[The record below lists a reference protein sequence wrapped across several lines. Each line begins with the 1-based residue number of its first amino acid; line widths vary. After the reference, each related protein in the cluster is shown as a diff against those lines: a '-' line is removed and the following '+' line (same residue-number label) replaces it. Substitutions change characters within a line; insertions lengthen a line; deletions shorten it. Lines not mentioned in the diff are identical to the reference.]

1 MQKFA
6 ILVKKNLKINMQT
19 IKHIAKLEIIAIM
32 HVNREVLHIAY
43 VI

>member
-6 ILVKKNLKINMQT
+6 IFVKKNLKINMQE
-19 IKHIAKLEIIAIM
+19 IKIIEKLETIVIIQRSA
-32 HVNREVLHIAY
+32 EVLHIAY